1 MSWILENLDTIG
13 ELTLVH
19 LALSLPAVVIAF
31 LVSIPLAWIANRIRV
46 LREPLLTGTGLL
58 YAVPSLP
65 LFILLPALVGTSVR
79 DPLNVVIALSIFGL
93 ALMVRSAAEALD
105 AVTDDVQTSA
115 TAIGFSR
122 VGRFFAVELSLA
134 GPALLAGVRVVCVS
148 SISLVSVSAVL
159 GVNSLGSLFT
169 DGFARDIIGSILAG
183 IVMTVVLALICDLLL
198 VLAGRLLMPWNKNAA
213 TVRPRLRKRR
223 TQEAAA

>member
-1 MSWILENLDTIG
+1 MTWVLENLPRIG
-13 ELTLVH
+13 ELTLAH

-31 LVSIPLAWIANRIRV
+31 VLSIPLAWGANRVRV
-46 LREPLLTGTGLL
+46 LREPVLTGTGLL

-65 LFILLPALVGTSVR
+65 LFILLPALIGTSVR

-105 AVTDDVQTSA
+105 AVTADVRTSA
-115 TAIGFSR
+115 TAIGFSG
-122 VGRFFAVELSLA
+122 VGRFFTVELPLA

-159 GVNSLGSLFT
+159 GVSSLGSLFT
-169 DGFARDIIGSILAG
+169 DGFARNIIGSIVAG

-198 VLAGRLLMPWNKNAA
+198 VLAGRMLMPWQQTSRRRRPLPTRAREVAA
-213 TVRPRLRKRR
+213 
-223 TQEAAA
+223 

>member
-13 ELTLVH
+13 ELTLMH
-19 LALSLPAVVIAF
+19 LALSLPAVIIAF
-31 LVSIPLAWIANRIRV
+31 LVSIPLAWGANRIRR
-46 LREPLLTGTGLL
+46 LREPVLTGTGLL
-58 YAVPSLP
+58 YAIPSLP
-65 LFILLPALVGTSVR
+65 LFILLPALIGTSVR

-105 AVTDDVQTSA
+105 AVADDVRTSA
-115 TAIGFSR
+115 TAIGFSGL
-122 VGRFFAVELSLA
+122 GRFFTVELPLA

-169 DGFARDIIGSILAG
+169 DGFARNIIGSIVAG
-183 IVMTVVLALICDLLL
+183 ILMTVVLALICDLLL
-198 VLAGRLLMPWNKNAA
+198 VLAGRVLMPWNTKPA
-213 TVRPRLRKRR
+213 KRR
-223 TQEAAA
+223 SPLLTRTREVVA

>member
-1 MSWILENLDTIG
+1 MEWILDNLGNIA
-13 ELTLVH
+13 ELTVAH

-31 LVSIPLAWIANRIRV
+31 VVSIPLAWVANRIRAI
-46 LREPLLTGTGLL
+46 REPVLTSTGLL

-65 LFILLPALVGTSVR
+65 LFILLPALIGTSVR

-105 AVTDDVQTSA
+105 AVTDDVRTSA
-115 TAIGFSR
+115 TAIGFSGI
-122 VGRFFAVELSLA
+122 GRFFTVELPLA

-159 GVNSLGSLFT
+159 GVTSLGSLFT
-169 DGFARDIIGSILAG
+169 DGFARDILGSIIAG
-183 IVMTVVLALICDLLL
+183 ILMTVVLALICDLLL
-198 VLAGRLLMPWNKNAA
+198 VLAGRLLMPWNVKSAGSRR
-213 TVRPRLRKRR
+213 RPRLRRSA
-223 TQEAAA
+223 EANA